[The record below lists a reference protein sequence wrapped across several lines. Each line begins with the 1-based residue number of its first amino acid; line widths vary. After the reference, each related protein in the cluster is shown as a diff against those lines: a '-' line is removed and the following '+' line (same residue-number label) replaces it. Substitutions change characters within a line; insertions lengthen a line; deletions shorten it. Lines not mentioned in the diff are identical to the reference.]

1 MRVPRCWKLVEQ
13 KLPDG
18 RGGLRQLAAW
28 GCGEDEAAAQL
39 DGQQRLERVAA
50 VLNLGRTSNQWYGY
64 PDRPVREEILQTFA
78 DPTDDPSS
86 QVAVVTRN
94 GYGAL
99 ILNTARMLFL
109 DIDLEF
115 GLGQTIR
122 SWFGQSAPEQT
133 KLAQLQRLFAA
144 QSHSTFRIYRT
155 AAGFRVIGLGREFDP
170 AGREAEE
177 LMIAT
182 GTDQQFRRLCKVQ
195 KCFRARLTPKPWRCG
210 VPRPWIRFPYRDPTA
225 EQEMR
230 DWIAKYERES
240 ARYATCQ
247 FLVEVG
253 STAAEGDQA
262 VLLELHDGITK
273 ASSELPL
280 A

>member
-1 MRVPRCWKLVEQ
+1 MLIPRCWKLVEA
-13 KLPDG
+13 KFPD
-18 RGGLRQLAAW
+18 RSGGTIQLSAW
-28 GCGEDEAAAQL
+28 GCGDDEAAAEL

-50 VLNLGRTSNQWYGY
+50 GLNSGKVPEQWYGY
-64 PDRPVREEILQTFA
+64 PDRPVREEILQTFDGPTN
-78 DPTDDPSS
+78 DPES

-109 DIDLEF
+109 DIDLAL

-122 SWFGQSAPEQT
+122 SWFGQSPSEQT
-133 KLAQLQRLFAA
+133 KLTQLQHLLSA
-144 QSHSTFRIYRT
+144 QGHTTFRIYRT
-155 AAGFRVIGLGREFDP
+155 AAGFRVIGLGREYDP

-210 VPRPWIRFPYRDPTA
+210 VPRPWIRFPYRDATA
-225 EQEMR
+225 EQAMR
-230 DWIAKYERES
+230 EWIAKYERES
-240 ARYATCQ
+240 AHYATCQ
-247 FLVEVG
+247 FLTEVG
-253 STAAEGDQA
+253 SMPASSDEAI
-262 VLLELHDGITK
+262 LLELHDGITK
-273 ASSELPL
+273 AMSGSPL